1 MEKNLK
7 QQQSDCL
14 RIVLFGP
21 ESTGKTT
28 LAKALARYYD
38 SSYVPEFARDYLQK
52 KWDTTQEV
60 CTLEDLLVIAKG
72 QLDSENKALSAAQ
85 RFLFCDTN
93 VLVTQVWSE
102 THFDGYCDPQLKT
115 WGSEL
120 KYDYYFLTHIDV
132 PWEADDL
139 RDRPEQRTS
148 MLTHF
153 ENILKEKQVPYTH
166 LKGTHKQRMEDAIG
180 VLESINTP
188 RIK

>member
-28 LAKALARYYD
+28 MAKALANHFNCHW
-38 SSYVPEFARDYLQK
+38 VPEFARTYLQE
-52 KWDTTQEV
+52 KWDKSQEV
-60 CTLEDLLVIAKG
+60 CTLDDLLMIAEG
-72 QLDSENKALSAAQ
+72 QLTLENKALAHAE

-93 VLVTQVWSE
+93 VLVTRAWSE
-102 THFDGYCDPQLKT
+102 THFEGYCNPQLMT
-115 WGSEL
+115 WAREF

-139 RDRPEQRTS
+139 RDRPEARTLMFS
-148 MLTHF
+148 HF
-153 ENILKEKQVPYTH
+153 ENLLIEKQVPYTH
-166 LKGTHKQRMEDAIG
+166 LKGSHENRMKLAIKT
-180 VLESINTP
+180 LEQLNTQT
-188 RIK
+188 RK